1 MNNTYTFRFDD
12 ISINTDIEKLRRMC
26 AFLRKKVR
34 DVRIIMA
41 VSPAVYDMSE
51 SENKNDRERVFP
63 AMLHTKS
70 DFTVFY
76 KMQKVGIP
84 EIVKEW
90 PDIEYASH
98 GMAHVDHRLLSRG
111 AQELSIVMS
120 SALVRTNTF
129 VPPFHKWNEK
139 TVDICNKHKI
149 RLITME
155 EADWRHLKY
164 HPFDARQ
171 TRYYLHTHDLTYDEF
186 SHKFSSAAN

>member
-26 AFLRKKVR
+26 ALLRKKIR

-41 VSPAVYDMSE
+41 ISPAVCDLSGFE
-51 SENKNDRERVFP
+51 KDIDRERVFP
-63 AMLHTKS
+63 PMFHTKS
-70 DFTVFY
+70 DFTTFF

-120 SALVRTNTF
+120 CSLVETNTF
-129 VPPFHKWNEK
+129 IPPFHKWNQK
-139 TVDICNKHKI
+139 TADICKKHKI

-164 HPFDARQ
+164 HPFDERQ

-186 SHKFSSAAN
+186 SHKFSPAAH